1 MVQTYHFDYL
11 ELFVLTV
18 ALEVVESEGNPTGN
32 SYSLRLAALEVVES
46 EGNPT
51 GNSNSLRLAETK
63 HVLVT

>member
-1 MVQTYHFDYL
+1 M
-11 ELFVLTV
+11 LTV

-63 HVLVT
+63 NVLVT

>member
-1 MVQTYHFDYL
+1 M
-11 ELFVLTV
+11 
-18 ALEVVESEGNPTGN
+18 SEGNPTGN

-63 HVLVT
+63 NVLVT